1 MKKFFL
7 AVLAATVTIMAGA
20 SIAPIEPKPIP
31 EPCVEFVP
39 STYIGISGNFGAVD
53 LSNIN
58 TLVLSEDNVGLQ
70 GQIGY
75 NWFGTEYA
83 RLAVEARLGGI
94 SFDSLD
100 VTYLTGYL
108 KPEILVNKALGIYGL
123 VGYGVTDISV
133 SRPISGGTLTYD
145 VDVDDF
151 TYGAGIRYTYST
163 EIDIV
168 ADYVVL
174 PNFQEGNTNIDADL
188 LTIGINYNF

>member
-1 MKKFFL
+1 M
-7 AVLAATVTIMAGA
+7 
-20 SIAPIEPKPIP
+20 
-31 EPCVEFVP
+31 
-39 STYIGISGNFGAVD
+39 
-53 LSNIN
+53 
-58 TLVLSEDNVGLQ
+58 
-70 GQIGY
+70 
-75 NWFGTEYA
+75 
-83 RLAVEARLGGI
+83 
-94 SFDSLD
+94 
-100 VTYLTGYL
+100 
-108 KPEILVNKALGIYGL
+108 GIYGL